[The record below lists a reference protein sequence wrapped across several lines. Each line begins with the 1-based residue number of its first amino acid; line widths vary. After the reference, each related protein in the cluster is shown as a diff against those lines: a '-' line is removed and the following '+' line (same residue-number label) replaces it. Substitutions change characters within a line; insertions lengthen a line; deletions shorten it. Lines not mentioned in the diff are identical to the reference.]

1 MANRTEH
8 YNSSRPDLFRIGALA
23 VVAGVCIGLL
33 GAVFRLS
40 VDGLTHELYQLY
52 AQLRDLNSIIGF
64 LMMVLLVSLSTML
77 AIWLVR
83 RFSPAAAGSGIPQV
97 EALWQQEIEVT
108 RSWLFLPVK
117 FISGLLALSLGYA
130 LGREGPVV
138 QMGAW
143 IGDYFGR
150 LGKLTGDDRRLLMV
164 SMAGAGLAVA
174 FSAPLA
180 GMLFAIEELTRSAT
194 ARLLFVAMLASA
206 IAVSVGQLV
215 VGSDPIFQLPPI
227 APPSFATLPL
237 FLLLGLLCGL
247 LGMFHNAAI
256 VACLHLSDRLSTVP
270 LWLRAGGAAVLL
282 SLLLW
287 YVPSMTGDGQS
298 QISKLFS
305 GNLLL
310 GGLCSLLI
318 VRFALGPLSYALGM
332 SGGLFAPMIALGAIQ
347 GALFGL
353 LVDELLPGA
362 IDMQLCMVAGM
373 AGIFASSVR
382 APLTGIVLII
392 EMTGVGNQPV
402 SLLLTCIPAIAVPYL
417 LGRAPIYDSLLQRQL
432 PLRA

>member
-1 MANRTEH
+1 
-8 YNSSRPDLFRIGALA
+8 
-23 VVAGVCIGLL
+23 
-33 GAVFRLS
+33 
-40 VDGLTHELYQLY
+40 
-52 AQLRDLNSIIGF
+52 
-64 LMMVLLVSLSTML
+64 
-77 AIWLVR
+77 
-83 RFSPAAAGSGIPQV
+83 
-97 EALWQQEIEVT
+97 
-108 RSWLFLPVK
+108 
-117 FISGLLALSLGYA
+117 
-130 LGREGPVV
+130 V

-143 IGDYFGR
+143 IGNYFGR

-180 GMLFAIEELTRSAT
+180 GLLFAIEELTRSAT

-206 IAVSVGQLV
+206 IAVSVGQLL

-227 APPSFATLPL
+227 APPSPATLPL

-247 LGMFHNAAI
+247 LGVFHNAAI
-256 VACLHLSDRLSTVP
+256 LACLHFSDRLSTVP
-270 LWLRAGGAAVLL
+270 LWLRAGVTALLL

-298 QISKLFS
+298 QIKRLFS
-305 GNLLL
+305 GDLLL
-310 GGLCSLLI
+310 GGLCTLLL

-332 SGGLFAPMIALGAIQ
+332 SGGLFAPLIALGAIQ

-373 AGIFASSVR
+373 AGLFASSVR

-417 LGRAPIYDSLLQRQL
+417 LGQAPIYDSLLQRQL
-432 PLRA
+432 PQRHSPG